1 MTTSRFDLQDLK
13 RRIFWRM
20 GRVQVATLVLLGI
33 IAFVGT
39 IAAAW
44 FSGEGTVS
52 GIFAE
57 INTWQTNPPVWLQ
70 VPAVSKMYLL
80 VPTVALVSI
89 AFAAIKISPTPQK
102 WSRAVVV
109 AIVLALT
116 IRYVLWRS
124 LATLN
129 LSDPLNGIFSLG
141 LFFLEMLM
149 VFSSSIQLYLM
160 LRVKDRRLEADRM
173 AVAVESGNFAPPVDI
188 LIPTYNEPAFIL
200 RRTVIGCQALEYI
213 NKKVYLLDDT
223 KRPEIKLLAKELG
236 CEYLT
241 RPDNIHAKAGNINH
255 ATAQTNGE
263 LIVVFDADFI
273 PTTNFLT
280 RTVGFFQNPEIALVQ
295 TPQSFYN
302 HDPIARNLGL
312 ENILTS
318 EEEVFY
324 RQIEL
329 IKDGAESVI
338 CSGTSFVVRRNALEK
353 AGGFVTNSLCEDY
366 FTGIRLSATGDRLVY
381 LDEKLS
387 AGLAAENI
395 EAHLTQRLRW
405 ARGTLQA
412 FFIDSNPLTIPGL
425 RLVQR
430 LSHLEGLLHWF
441 TSLTRVLFL
450 FMPLA
455 YAFLGVLPL
464 RTNARELLYF
474 FLPYYL
480 VQVTVFSWLNR
491 RSRSA
496 LLSDVY
502 SFVQCIP
509 LAVTVVRAM
518 LNPFGKGF
526 KVTPKGIASDR
537 FSFNWNLGWPLIL
550 LFVATAFSLWPS
562 FNIHLAHYIGS
573 GQAILERNDRLKG
586 MSLGWIWSAYN
597 LLMLGIALLILVDIP
612 KPDIYEWFNLQRVVK
627 LNIGG
632 QSFWGITTV
641 ISESGTE
648 IALTQWP
655 GFAIT
660 AKGRTNPVSAEE
672 ILPKYALQ
680 TSLSK
685 FRDLKFSPK
694 GGMFLGWGVN
704 AHHKNLAVN
713 CQLSTVNCL
722 TAAKIK
728 AIDRSATFKARRL
741 PVLPFLELGTDRSF
755 AQNLIDCDSASL
767 EIMEEGCLIP
777 VAKIE
782 LISDKSQLKSGFQDE
797 LGRSFAEFPTV
808 RIAFDRLSISQHR
821 RLIEMLYC
829 RPGQWK
835 GQETP
840 GEWRSLWL
848 LLRIALKPRSIFER
862 NRQVRPIA
870 VSQL

>member
-1 MTTSRFDLQDLK
+1 MTNSRFNLQDLK
-13 RRIFWRM
+13 RGFWPIS
-20 GRVQVATLVLLGI
+20 RVPAATLVVLGAVAFAGA
-33 IAFVGT
+33 IAG
-39 IAAAW
+39 AW
-44 FSGEGTVS
+44 FAGEGTVS
-52 GIFAE
+52 GIFAT
-57 INTWQTNPPVWLQ
+57 INTWQQNPPVWLQ
-70 VPAVSKMYLL
+70 VPAASKMYLL
-80 VPTVALVSI
+80 VPTFVLVSVAL
-89 AFAAIKISPTPQK
+89 AAIKISPQPQK
-102 WSRAVVV
+102 RSRAVVV

-141 LFFLEMLM
+141 LFLLEMLM
-149 VFSSSIQLYLM
+149 VLTTTIQLYLM
-160 LRVKDRRLEADRM
+160 LRVKDRRREADRM

-188 LIPTYNEPAFIL
+188 FIPTYNEPAFIL
-200 RRTVIGCQALEYI
+200 RRTVIGCQALDYA

-223 KRPEIKLLAKELG
+223 KRHEIKLLAKELG
-236 CEYLT
+236 CEYIT

-255 ATAQTNGE
+255 ATALTNGE

-273 PTTNFLT
+273 PTKNFLT

-312 ENILTS
+312 ENVLAP

-324 RQIEL
+324 RQIEI
-329 IKDGAESVI
+329 IKDSADSMI
-338 CSGTSFVVRRNALEK
+338 CCGTSFVVRRSALQT
-353 AGGFVTNSLCEDY
+353 AGGLVTDSICEDY
-366 FTGIRLSATGDRLVY
+366 FTGIRLSATGYRLVY

-395 EAHLTQRLRW
+395 EAHLNQRLRW

-412 FFIDSNPLTIPGL
+412 FFIDSNPLTIRGL
-425 RLVQR
+425 RFVQR

-450 FMPLA
+450 LMPLA
-455 YAFLGVLPL
+455 YSFLGILPL
-464 RTNARELLYF
+464 RANSRELLYF

-509 LAVTVVRAM
+509 LAVTVVSAM
-518 LNPFGKGF
+518 LNPFEKGF

-537 FSFNWNLGWPLIL
+537 FSFNWNLGWPLIV
-550 LFVATAFSLWPS
+550 LFAATAFSFWHNL
-562 FNIHLAHYIGS
+562 NINLIKNIGS
-573 GQAILERNDRLKG
+573 LQAISESAYLLKG

-612 KPDIYEWFNLQRVVK
+612 KPDIYEWFNLRRVVQ

-632 QSFWGITTV
+632 KSFWGITTV
-641 ISESGTE
+641 ISESGAE
-648 IALTQWP
+648 VALTQWP
-655 GFAIT
+655 SFAVKGKGSKENFT
-660 AKGRTNPVSAEE
+660 AE
-672 ILPKYALQ
+672 ILQKYAVE
-680 TSLSK
+680 TSLSQ
-685 FRDLKFSPK
+685 
-694 GGMFLGWGVN
+694 G
-704 AHHKNLAVN
+704 
-713 CQLSTVNCL
+713 
-722 TAAKIK
+722 KIK
-728 AIDRSATFKARRL
+728 AISRTAAVKARNSL
-741 PVLPFLELGTDRSF
+741 APSVLELGTE
-755 AQNLIDCDSASL
+755 ATLAKGLIDCDSATL
-767 EIMEEGCLIP
+767 EIMEEKCFIP

-782 LISDKSQLKSGFQDE
+782 LVSDKSQLESSFRDNAGC
-797 LGRSFAEFPTV
+797 SFAEFPTV
-808 RIAFDRLSISQHR
+808 RIAFDRLNISQHR
-821 RLIEMLYC
+821 CLIEMLYC

-835 GQETP
+835 RQETP

-848 LLRIALKPRSIFER
+848 LLRIALKPRAVFER
-862 NRQVRPIA
+862 HRQVRPIG

>member
-13 RRIFWRM
+13 HRFWAISRM
-20 GRVQVATLVLLGI
+20 PAATLVVLGAVAFAGA
-33 IAFVGT
+33 IAG
-39 IAAAW
+39 AW
-44 FSGEGTVS
+44 FAREGTVS
-52 GIFAE
+52 GIFAT
-57 INTWQTNPPVWLQ
+57 IDTWQKNPPVWLQ
-70 VPAVSKMYLL
+70 VPAASKMYLL
-80 VPTVALVSI
+80 VPTVVLVS
-89 AFAAIKISPTPQK
+89 AALAAMKISPQPQK
-102 WSRAVVV
+102 RSRAVVV

-149 VFSSSIQLYLM
+149 VFTSSIQLYLM
-160 LRVKDRRLEADRM
+160 LGVKDRCREADRM
-173 AVAVESGNFAPPVDI
+173 AVAVAEGKFAPTVDI
-188 LIPTYNEPAFIL
+188 LIPTYNEPIFIL
-200 RRTVIGCQALEYI
+200 RRTVIGCQALDYP

-223 KRPEIKLLAKELG
+223 KRPEIKLLAKKMG
-236 CEYLT
+236 CEYIT
-241 RPDNIHAKAGNINH
+241 RPDNLHAKAGNINH
-255 ATAQTNGE
+255 ATSLTDGE

-273 PTTNFLT
+273 PTKNFLT

-312 ENILTS
+312 ENVLAP

-324 RQIEL
+324 RQIEI
-329 IKDGAESVI
+329 IKDSADSVI
-338 CSGTSFVVRRNALEK
+338 CCGTSFVVRRSALQ
-353 AGGFVTNSLCEDY
+353 AVGGFVTDSVCEDY
-366 FTGIRLSATGDRLVY
+366 FTGIRLSATGYRLVY

-395 EAHLTQRLRW
+395 EAHLTQRVRW

-412 FFIDSNPLTIPGL
+412 FFINSNPLTIRGL
-425 RLVQR
+425 RFVQR

-450 FMPLA
+450 LMPLA
-455 YAFLGVLPL
+455 YSFLGIIPL

-509 LAVTVVRAM
+509 LAVTVVSAM
-518 LNPFGKGF
+518 LKPFDKGF

-537 FSFNWNLGWPLIL
+537 FNFNWNLGWPLIV
-550 LFVATAFSLWPS
+550 LFAATAFSLWHNL
-562 FNIHLAHYIGS
+562 NINLV
-573 GQAILERNDRLKG
+573 RNWSSVQTVSETADLLKG
-586 MSLGWIWSAYN
+586 VSLGWIWSVYN

-612 KPDIYEWFNLQRVVK
+612 KPDIYEWFNLRRVVQ
-627 LNIGG
+627 LNVGG
-632 QSFWGITTV
+632 ETLWGITTV
-641 ISESGTE
+641 ISESGAE
-648 IALTQWP
+648 VALTKRP
-655 GFAIT
+655 SFAV
-660 AKGRTNPVSAEE
+660 KGKEGNESFAAAEM
-672 ILPKYALQ
+672 LPNYAVQ
-680 TSLSK
+680 TSLSQGK
-685 FRDLKFSPK
+685 IRAIAPT
-694 GGMFLGWGVN
+694 
-704 AHHKNLAVN
+704 AV
-713 CQLSTVNCL
+713 
-722 TAAKIK
+722 
-728 AIDRSATFKARRL
+728 KARNWVAP
-741 PVLPFLELGTDRSF
+741 PVLKLDTEASLRAF
-755 AQNLIDCDSASL
+755 LIDCESATL
-767 EIMEEGCLIP
+767 EIMEEKCFIP

-782 LISDKSQLKSGFQDE
+782 LVSDKSQLES
-797 LGRSFAEFPTV
+797 SFRDTAGCTVVEFPTV
-808 RIAFDRLSISQHR
+808 RIAFDRLSVSQR
-821 RLIEMLYC
+821 RCLIEMLYC

-835 GQETP
+835 RQETP

-848 LLRIALKPRSIFER
+848 LLRIALKPRAIFER
-862 NRQVRPIA
+862 NRSVRAIG
-870 VSQL
+870 VSQV

>member
-1 MTTSRFDLQDLK
+1 MQVRSGISHFMTTSRFDLQELK
-13 RRIFWRM
+13 RRFWRSS
-20 GRVQVATLVLLGI
+20 RVPAATLVVLGAVAFAGA
-33 IAFVGT
+33 IAG
-39 IAAAW
+39 AW
-44 FSGEGTVS
+44 FAGEGTVS
-52 GIFAE
+52 GIFAT
-57 INTWQTNPPVWLQ
+57 INSWQQNPPVWLQ
-70 VPAVSKMYLL
+70 VPATTKMYLL
-80 VPTVALVSI
+80 VPTVVLVSV
-89 AFAAIKISPTPQK
+89 ALAAIKISPQPQK
-102 WSRAVVV
+102 RSRAVVV

-149 VFSSSIQLYLM
+149 VFTSSIQLYLM
-160 LRVKDRRLEADRM
+160 LRVKDRRREADRM

-188 LIPTYNEPAFIL
+188 FIPTYNEPAFIL
-200 RRTVIGCQALEYI
+200 RRTVIGCQALDYA

-223 KRPEIKLLAKELG
+223 NRPEIKLLAKELG
-236 CEYLT
+236 CEYIT

-255 ATAQTNGE
+255 ATALTNGE

-273 PTTNFLT
+273 PTKNFLT
-280 RTVGFFQNPEIALVQ
+280 RTVGFFQNLEIALVQ

-312 ENILTS
+312 ENVLAP

-324 RQIEL
+324 RVMEI
-329 IKDGAESVI
+329 IKDSADSVI
-338 CSGTSFVVRRNALEK
+338 CCGTSFVVRRSALET
-353 AGGFVTNSLCEDY
+353 AGGFVTDSICEDY
-366 FTGIRLSATGDRLVY
+366 FTGIRLSATGYRLVY

-412 FFIDSNPLTIPGL
+412 FFIDSNPLTIRGL

-450 FMPLA
+450 LMPLA
-455 YAFLGVLPL
+455 YSFLGVLPL
-464 RTNARELLYF
+464 RASARELLYF

-509 LAVTVVRAM
+509 LAVTVVSAM
-518 LNPFGKGF
+518 LKPFEKGF
-526 KVTPKGIASDR
+526 QVTPKGIASDR
-537 FSFNWNLGWPLIL
+537 FRFNWKLGWPLIV
-550 LFVATAFSLWPS
+550 LFAATAFSLWQNV
-562 FNIHLAHYIGS
+562 NIHLVKNVGS
-573 GQAILERNDRLKG
+573 LQVISESADLLKG
-586 MSLGWIWSAYN
+586 ISLGWIWSAYN

-612 KPDIYEWFNLQRVVK
+612 KPDIYEWFNLRRVVQ

-641 ISESGTE
+641 ISESGAE
-648 IALTQWP
+648 VALTQWP
-655 GFAIT
+655 SFAVKNKGSKESFT
-660 AKGRTNPVSAEE
+660 AAE
-672 ILPKYALQ
+672 ILPKYAVQ
-680 TSLSK
+680 TSLSQ
-685 FRDLKFSPK
+685 
-694 GGMFLGWGVN
+694 G
-704 AHHKNLAVN
+704 
-713 CQLSTVNCL
+713 
-722 TAAKIK
+722 KIK
-728 AIDRSATFKARRL
+728 AISPRAAVKATISLA
-741 PVLPFLELGTDRSF
+741 PSVLELGTEGRL
-755 AQNLIDCDSASL
+755 AKGLIDCDSATL
-767 EIMEEGCLIP
+767 EIMEEKCFIP

-782 LISDKSQLKSGFQDE
+782 LVSEKSQLESSFRDAAGC
-797 LGRSFAEFPTV
+797 SFAEFPTV
-808 RIAFDRLSISQHR
+808 RIAFDRLNISQHR
-821 RLIEMLYC
+821 CLIEMLYC

-835 GQETP
+835 PQETP

-848 LLRIALKPRSIFER
+848 LLRIALKPRAVFER
-862 NRQVRPIA
+862 NRSVRPIG

>member
-13 RRIFWRM
+13 HRFWAISRM
-20 GRVQVATLVLLGI
+20 PAATLVVLGAVAFAGA
-33 IAFVGT
+33 IAG
-39 IAAAW
+39 AW
-44 FSGEGTVS
+44 FAREGTVS
-52 GIFAE
+52 GIFAT
-57 INTWQTNPPVWLQ
+57 IDTWQKNPPVWLQ
-70 VPAVSKMYLL
+70 VPAASKMYLL
-80 VPTVALVSI
+80 VPTVVLVS
-89 AFAAIKISPTPQK
+89 AALAAMKISPQPQK
-102 WSRAVVV
+102 RSRAVVV

-149 VFSSSIQLYLM
+149 VFTSSIQLYLM
-160 LRVKDRRLEADRM
+160 LGVKDRCREADRM
-173 AVAVESGNFAPPVDI
+173 AVAVAEGKFAPTVDI
-188 LIPTYNEPAFIL
+188 LIPTYNEPIFIL
-200 RRTVIGCQALEYI
+200 RRTVIGCQALDYP

-223 KRPEIKLLAKELG
+223 KRPEIKLLAKKMG
-236 CEYLT
+236 CEYIT
-241 RPDNIHAKAGNINH
+241 RPDNLHAKAGNINH
-255 ATAQTNGE
+255 ATALTDGE

-273 PTTNFLT
+273 PTKNFLT

-312 ENILTS
+312 ENVLAP

-324 RQIEL
+324 RQIEI
-329 IKDGAESVI
+329 IKDSADSVI
-338 CSGTSFVVRRNALEK
+338 CCGTSFVVRRSALQ
-353 AGGFVTNSLCEDY
+353 AVGGFVTDSVCEDY
-366 FTGIRLSATGDRLVY
+366 FTGIRLSATGYRLVY

-395 EAHLTQRLRW
+395 EAHLTQRVRW

-412 FFIDSNPLTIPGL
+412 FFINSNPLTIRGL
-425 RLVQR
+425 RFVQR

-450 FMPLA
+450 LMPLA
-455 YAFLGVLPL
+455 YSFLGIIPL

-509 LAVTVVRAM
+509 LAVTVVSAM
-518 LNPFGKGF
+518 LKPFDKGF

-537 FSFNWNLGWPLIL
+537 FNFNWNLGWPLIV
-550 LFVATAFSLWPS
+550 LFAATAFSLWHNL
-562 FNIHLAHYIGS
+562 NINLV
-573 GQAILERNDRLKG
+573 RNWSSVQTVSETADLLKG
-586 MSLGWIWSAYN
+586 VSLGWIWSVYN

-612 KPDIYEWFNLQRVVK
+612 KPDIYEWFNLRRVVQ
-627 LNIGG
+627 LNVGG
-632 QSFWGITTV
+632 ETLWGITTV
-641 ISESGTE
+641 ISESGAE
-648 IALTQWP
+648 VALTKRP
-655 GFAIT
+655 SFAV
-660 AKGRTNPVSAEE
+660 KGKEGNESFAAAEM
-672 ILPKYALQ
+672 LPNYAVQ
-680 TSLSK
+680 TSLSQGK
-685 FRDLKFSPK
+685 IRASAPT
-694 GGMFLGWGVN
+694 
-704 AHHKNLAVN
+704 AV
-713 CQLSTVNCL
+713 
-722 TAAKIK
+722 
-728 AIDRSATFKARRL
+728 KARNWVAP
-741 PVLPFLELGTDRSF
+741 PVLKLDTEASLRAF
-755 AQNLIDCDSASL
+755 LIDCESATL
-767 EIMEEGCLIP
+767 EIMEEKCFIP

-782 LISDKSQLKSGFQDE
+782 LVSDKSQLES
-797 LGRSFAEFPTV
+797 SFRDAAGCTVVEFPTV
-808 RIAFDRLSISQHR
+808 RIAFDRLSVSQR
-821 RLIEMLYC
+821 RCLIEMLYC

-835 GQETP
+835 RQETP

-848 LLRIALKPRSIFER
+848 LLRIALKPRAIFER
-862 NRQVRPIA
+862 NRSVRAIG
-870 VSQL
+870 VSQV

>member
-1 MTTSRFDLQDLK
+1 MPA
-13 RRIFWRM
+13 
-20 GRVQVATLVLLGI
+20 ATLVVLGAVAFAGA
-33 IAFVGT
+33 IAG
-39 IAAAW
+39 AW
-44 FSGEGTVS
+44 FAREGTVS
-52 GIFAE
+52 GIFAT
-57 INTWQTNPPVWLQ
+57 IDTLQQNPPVWLQ
-70 VPAVSKMYLL
+70 VPAASKMYLL
-80 VPTVALVSI
+80 LPTVVLVS
-89 AFAAIKISPTPQK
+89 AALAAMKISPQPQK

-149 VFSSSIQLYLM
+149 VFTSSIQLYLM
-160 LRVKDRRLEADRM
+160 IGVKDRCREADRM
-173 AVAVESGNFAPPVDI
+173 AVAVAEGKFAPTVDI
-188 LIPTYNEPAFIL
+188 LIPTYNEPIFIL
-200 RRTVIGCQALEYI
+200 RRTVIGCQALDYP

-223 KRPEIKLLAKELG
+223 KRPEIKLLAKKMG
-236 CEYLT
+236 CEYIT
-241 RPDNIHAKAGNINH
+241 RPDNLHAKAGNINH
-255 ATAQTNGE
+255 ATSLTDGE

-273 PTTNFLT
+273 PTKNFLT

-312 ENILTS
+312 ENVLAP

-324 RQIEL
+324 RQIEI
-329 IKDGAESVI
+329 IKDSADSVI
-338 CSGTSFVVRRNALEK
+338 CCGTSFVVRRSALQ
-353 AGGFVTNSLCEDY
+353 AVGGFVTDSVCEDY
-366 FTGIRLSATGDRLVY
+366 FTGIRLSATGYRLVY

-395 EAHLTQRLRW
+395 EAHLTQRVRW

-412 FFIDSNPLTIPGL
+412 FFINSNPLTIRGL
-425 RLVQR
+425 RFVQR

-450 FMPLA
+450 LMPLA
-455 YAFLGVLPL
+455 YSFLGIIPL

-509 LAVTVVRAM
+509 LAVTVVSAM
-518 LNPFGKGF
+518 LKPFDKGF

-537 FSFNWNLGWPLIL
+537 FNFNWNLGWPLIV
-550 LFVATAFSLWPS
+550 LFAATAFSLWHNL
-562 FNIHLAHYIGS
+562 NINLV
-573 GQAILERNDRLKG
+573 RNWSSVQTVSETADLLKG
-586 MSLGWIWSAYN
+586 VSLGWIWSVYN

-612 KPDIYEWFNLQRVVK
+612 KPDIYEWFNLRRVVQ
-627 LNIGG
+627 LNVGG
-632 QSFWGITTV
+632 ETLWGITTV
-641 ISESGTE
+641 ISESGAE
-648 IALTQWP
+648 VALTKRP
-655 GFAIT
+655 SFAV
-660 AKGRTNPVSAEE
+660 KGKEGNESFAAAEM
-672 ILPKYALQ
+672 LPNYAVQ
-680 TSLSK
+680 TSLSQGK
-685 FRDLKFSPK
+685 IRAIAPT
-694 GGMFLGWGVN
+694 
-704 AHHKNLAVN
+704 AV
-713 CQLSTVNCL
+713 
-722 TAAKIK
+722 
-728 AIDRSATFKARRL
+728 KARNWL
-741 PVLPFLELGTDRSF
+741 APPVLKLDTEASLRAF
-755 AQNLIDCDSASL
+755 LIDCESATL
-767 EIMEEGCLIP
+767 EIMEEKCFIP

-782 LISDKSQLKSGFQDE
+782 LVSDKSQLES
-797 LGRSFAEFPTV
+797 SFRDAAGCTVVEFPTV
-808 RIAFDRLSISQHR
+808 RIAFDRLSVSQR
-821 RLIEMLYC
+821 RCLIEMLYC

-835 GQETP
+835 RQETP

-848 LLRIALKPRSIFER
+848 LLRIALKPRAVFER
-862 NRQVRPIA
+862 NRSVRAIG
-870 VSQL
+870 VSQV

>member
-1 MTTSRFDLQDLK
+1 MPA
-13 RRIFWRM
+13 
-20 GRVQVATLVLLGI
+20 ATLVVLGAVAFAGA
-33 IAFVGT
+33 IAG
-39 IAAAW
+39 AW
-44 FSGEGTVS
+44 FAREGTVS
-52 GIFAE
+52 GIFAT
-57 INTWQTNPPVWLQ
+57 IDTWQQNPPVWLQ
-70 VPAVSKMYLL
+70 VPAASKMYLL
-80 VPTVALVSI
+80 VPTFVLVS
-89 AFAAIKISPTPQK
+89 AALAAMKISPQPQK
-102 WSRAVVV
+102 RSRAVVV

-149 VFSSSIQLYLM
+149 VFTSSIQLYLM
-160 LRVKDRRLEADRM
+160 IRVKDRCREADRM
-173 AVAVESGNFAPPVDI
+173 AVAVAEGKFAPTVDI
-188 LIPTYNEPAFIL
+188 LIPTYNEPIFIL
-200 RRTVIGCQALEYI
+200 RRTVIGCQALDYP

-223 KRPEIKLLAKELG
+223 KRHEIKLLAKKLG
-236 CEYLT
+236 CEYIT
-241 RPDNIHAKAGNINH
+241 RPDNLHAKAGNINH
-255 ATAQTNGE
+255 ATSLTDGE

-273 PTTNFLT
+273 PTKNFLT

-312 ENILTS
+312 ENVLAP

-324 RQIEL
+324 RQIEI
-329 IKDGAESVI
+329 IKDSADSVI
-338 CSGTSFVVRRNALEK
+338 CCGTSFVVRRSALQ
-353 AGGFVTNSLCEDY
+353 AVGGFVTDSVCEDY
-366 FTGIRLSATGDRLVY
+366 FTGIRLSATGYRLVY

-395 EAHLTQRLRW
+395 EAHLTQRVRW

-412 FFIDSNPLTIPGL
+412 FFINSNPLTIRGL
-425 RLVQR
+425 RFVQR

-450 FMPLA
+450 LMPLA
-455 YAFLGVLPL
+455 YSFLGIIPL

-509 LAVTVVRAM
+509 LAVTVVSAM
-518 LNPFGKGF
+518 LNPFDKGF

-537 FSFNWNLGWPLIL
+537 FNFNWNLGWPLIV
-550 LFVATAFSLWPS
+550 LFAATAFSLWHNL
-562 FNIHLAHYIGS
+562 NIYLVRNLGS
-573 GQAILERNDRLKG
+573 LQTVSETTDLLKG
-586 MSLGWIWSAYN
+586 VSVGWIWSVYN

-612 KPDIYEWFNLQRVVK
+612 KPDIYEWFNLRRVVQ
-627 LNIGG
+627 LNVGG
-632 QSFWGITTV
+632 ETLWGITTV
-641 ISESGTE
+641 ISESGAE
-648 IALTQWP
+648 VALTKRP
-655 GFAIT
+655 SFAVKGKERNESFT
-660 AKGRTNPVSAEE
+660 AAEM
-672 ILPKYALQ
+672 LPRYAVQ
-680 TSLSK
+680 TSLS
-685 FRDLKFSPK
+685 
-694 GGMFLGWGVN
+694 LGKIR
-704 AHHKNLAVN
+704 AIAPTAV
-713 CQLSTVNCL
+713 
-722 TAAKIK
+722 
-728 AIDRSATFKARRL
+728 KARNWL
-741 PVLPFLELGTDRSF
+741 APPVLKLDTEASLRAF
-755 AQNLIDCDSASL
+755 LIDCESATL
-767 EIMEEGCLIP
+767 EIMEEKCFIP

-782 LISDKSQLKSGFQDE
+782 LVSDQSQLES
-797 LGRSFAEFPTV
+797 SFRDAAGCTVAEFPTV
-808 RIAFDRLSISQHR
+808 RIAFDRLSVRQR
-821 RLIEMLYC
+821 RCLIEMLYC

-835 GQETP
+835 RQETP

-848 LLRIALKPRSIFER
+848 LLRIALKPRAVFER

-870 VSQL
+870 VSQV